1 MAHRFSLLAGVV
13 VFGVVLLRVAPA
25 NATSADAAVLRGAA
39 AAGILLGA
47 GITAAALRFRRPVGL
62 VHLAVLSPVLAAVAV
77 AILVEQTAVEG
88 RAVDAVRVGVQS
100 ARTFVGGT
108 RFDLEHAVVFAAA
121 FWILA
126 AFFIHATALGYP
138 RLAAGPALAAALAVA
153 VLERGEA
160 SLLRIAVDL
169 GLVLLVLA
177 TASLDEDRRPLP
189 RFRPAGRSSPRRR
202 SWPRVLVF
210 SVVAATAAGAVAL
223 SIGGTIAERP
233 LEARSPLPARTFAY
247 DPFVDIFSRL
257 DEPTDLPLFA
267 ATISGEDA
275 AATYWV
281 FGRLTVFDGEGFSPG
296 LGDEATFGAGPSIT
310 QEVVIDRL
318 GGDWLP
324 SVSGTTAASTGE
336 IDGGNLVGE
345 PRAGLRYV
353 ARSTGPVIPGVR
365 DAVEVAPPHPI
376 TRATDGIDP
385 AIAEEARRVVS
396 EAGATT
402 PLQQGAALETFLR
415 GPTFSYAVNRYT
427 SDLSDWLVDPTSQ
440 GYRSGYCEQFA
451 LSMAAMARTVGVPS
465 RVVLGT
471 APGQQLA
478 DGSIVALDRSAHAWV
493 ELWIEGSGWVPFDP
507 TPRNDGVALNPTTPL
522 LPTDVLDAAPA
533 SEGVPEAAP
542 LPSFTVGLPNGGP
555 QPRRW
560 LIGLAAIG
568 AIALLAGSMLIRNR
582 RRRTQARQGDVEAA
596 WHEII
601 TRLGELGAP
610 PDPAMTPLELAVS
623 TDAAMVPLAWAYT
636 KSTYGGGVLTVAET
650 RRAQDSLRRT
660 DAAVTARTTRWRQIS
675 ADIGLGRMATRRIRG
690 S

>member
-1 MAHRFSLLAGVV
+1 
-13 VFGVVLLRVAPA
+13 
-25 NATSADAAVLRGAA
+25 
-39 AAGILLGA
+39 
-47 GITAAALRFRRPVGL
+47 
-62 VHLAVLSPVLAAVAV
+62 
-77 AILVEQTAVEG
+77 
-88 RAVDAVRVGVQS
+88 
-100 ARTFVGGT
+100 
-108 RFDLEHAVVFAAA
+108 
-121 FWILA
+121 
-126 AFFIHATALGYP
+126 
-138 RLAAGPALAAALAVA
+138 
-153 VLERGEA
+153 
-160 SLLRIAVDL
+160 
-169 GLVLLVLA
+169 
-177 TASLDEDRRPLP
+177 
-189 RFRPAGRSSPRRR
+189 
-202 SWPRVLVF
+202 
-210 SVVAATAAGAVAL
+210 VAL
-223 SIGGTIAERP
+223 SIGSTIAERP
-233 LEARSPLPARTFAY
+233 LEARSPLPARAFEY

-275 AATYWV
+275 EETYFV
-281 FGRLTVFDGEGFSPG
+281 FGRLTVFDGEGFRPG
-296 LGDEATFGAGPSIT
+296 VGDEATFGAGPSIT
-310 QEVVIDRL
+310 QDVVIDRL

-324 SVSGTTAASTGE
+324 SVSGTIAASTGE
-336 IDGGNLVGE
+336 IEGGNLVGE
-345 PRAGLRYV
+345 PTAGLRYV

-365 DAVEVAPPHPI
+365 EAAEVAPPHPI
-376 TRATDGIDP
+376 TRAADVVDS

-402 PLQQGAALETFLR
+402 PLQKGAALETFLR

-427 SDLSDWLVDPTSQ
+427 SDLSDWLVDPTSE

-471 APGQQLA
+471 APGQRLA
-478 DGSIVALDRSAHAWV
+478 DGSIVALDRYAHAWV

-507 TPRNDGVALNPTTPL
+507 TPRNDGVALNPTTPR
-522 LPTDVLDAAPA
+522 LPTEVLNAVPA

-542 LPSFTVGLPNGGP
+542 LPNITVGSPSGGP

-560 LIGLAAIG
+560 LIGLAATG

-582 RRRTQARQGDVEAA
+582 RRRAQARQGDVEAA

-610 PDPAMTPLELAVS
+610 PDPAMTPLELATS

-636 KSTYGGGVLTVAET
+636 KSTYGGGSLTVAET

-660 DAAVTARTTRWRQIS
+660 DAAVTARTARWRQIS